1 MRELECLDGICASCM
16 FARAYREGARA
27 MYCGTKDLMRAWRGD
42 LGEVGGEEE
51 SVGEVLSML
60 LFLSVDVARPSKGS
74 ET

>member
-42 LGEVGGEEE
+42 LGDVGGEEE
-51 SVGEVLSML
+51 SVRKALSML
-60 LFLSVDVARPSKGS
+60 LFFGGDVVRFDLL
-74 ET
+74 